1 MRKKRKRVR
10 TSKMKPESGKPES
23 GKMRREVNER
33 VEEWERKM
41 RECEREWE
49 RVGESGRENSKQERT

>member
-1 MRKKRKRVR
+1 MRKKRKRVK
-10 TSKMKPESGKPES
+10 TSKMEPESGKPES

-41 RECEREWE
+41 RECER
-49 RVGESGRENSKQERT
+49 

>member
-1 MRKKRKRVR
+1 MRKKRKRVK
-10 TSKMKPESGKPES
+10 TSKMKPES

-41 RECEREWE
+41 RECER
-49 RVGESGRENSKQERT
+49 